1 MTSLARR
8 HRERMAGKHIAV
20 TAANSSPVA
29 GAEATGG
36 VIPASGSPT
45 GNSGGID
52 HTLARIR
59 AQMQS
64 DLQRLHT
71 IQSVQR
77 KIEAKRKMLPAYR
90 NFVDGI
96 LDGAKYGHA
105 VQDEI
110 LAVVMVWSIDTGDY
124 AHALLL
130 AEHVIKNN
138 LPMPQRYARTA
149 ATIVAEEIADAALR
163 GLARGDGFD
172 IDTLQHV
179 QKLTAGSDMP
189 DQVRAKVSKAIG
201 FEYMRRAKSADT
213 QDVSYTLLEK
223 ARVAC
228 LEAQE
233 FDDRCGV
240 KKSLEKIARAMRA
253 YETDTGTAG

>member
-1 MTSLARR
+1 MTSLARI

-29 GAEATGG
+29 GADATGG
-36 VIPASGSPT
+36 VIPASGSPAT
-45 GNSGGID
+45 RASGVD

-64 DLQRLHT
+64 DLQRLHN

-77 KIEAKRKMLPAYR
+77 KIEAKRNMLPAYQ
-90 NFVDGI
+90 NFVSGL
-96 LDGAKYGHA
+96 LDGAAYGNA

-110 LAVVMVWSIDTGDY
+110 LAIVMVWHIDVGDY
-124 AHALLL
+124 PRALTLAAHI
-130 AEHVIKNN
+130 IKNN

-163 GLARGDGFD
+163 NLARGEGFD
-172 IDTLQHV
+172 VETLQRV

-201 FEYMRRAKSADT
+201 FEFMRQAKAADT
-213 QDVSYTLLEK
+213 QDVSYALLEQ
-223 ARVAC
+223 ARTAC
-228 LEAQE
+228 LVAQE

-253 YETDTGTAG
+253 YEADTGTTG